1 MSIAFDVVFAVFVV
15 AIVVLAV
22 VAVRW
27 GLRRDR
33 LARAARAGEDPA
45 TDTPGSA
52 SSPVAPDSTA
62 KGRTR

>member
-1 MSIAFDVVFAVFVV
+1 MSVAFDVVFSVFVV

-33 LARAARAGEDPA
+33 LARAARAGGDPPTGA
-45 TDTPGSA
+45 SDSAPMAQGS
-52 SSPVAPDSTA
+52 TTE
-62 KGRTR
+62 GHTR

>member
-1 MSIAFDVVFAVFVV
+1 MSIAFDVVFSVFVV

-33 LARAARAGEDPA
+33 LARAARTEGDPA
-45 TDTPGSA
+45 IGVADSA
-52 SSPVAPDSTA
+52 PRSRRSSTQ
-62 KGRTR
+62 GHTR